1 MYYIVLQ
8 YAAIARKSEMI
19 PLEHGTTPSGQDPT
33 GNCPHRSWPPDQ
45 SALYF
50 RRKEQRF
57 AVNCER
63 LGMLYVTPE
72 MWKKNTRDGPINYG
86 KLLQIWFP
94 SWMEYH
100 GTSNLR
106 SAFVLPM
113 FCLEWIPTWKQT
125 PAMTLSGYLALR
137 NKSCW
142 LSGLSGLTAPSAPS
156 APRKHPEICQNLRS
170 KV

>member
-1 MYYIVLQ
+1 MQVWNDTAGAWNNSKWPRSNRKLSSSILATWPVSSVLSEKRTKICCQ
-8 YAAIARKSEMI
+8 LRKVRHVVCYTRNVE
-19 PLEHGTTPSGQDPT
+19 
-33 GNCPHRSWPPDQ
+33 
-45 SALYF
+45 
-50 RRKEQRF
+50 
-57 AVNCER
+57 
-63 LGMLYVTPE
+63 
-72 MWKKNTRDGPINYG
+72 KNTRDGPINYG

-142 LSGLSGLTAPSAPS
+142 LSGLSGLTAPSAP
-156 APRKHPEICQNLRS
+156 RKHPEICQNLRS